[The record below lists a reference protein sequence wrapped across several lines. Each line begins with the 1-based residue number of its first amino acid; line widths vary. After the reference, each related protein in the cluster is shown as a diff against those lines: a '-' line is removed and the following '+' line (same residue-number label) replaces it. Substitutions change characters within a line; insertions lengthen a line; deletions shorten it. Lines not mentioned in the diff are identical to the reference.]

1 MTMPTWQDI
10 LLPFLQTIQEGTKT
24 QLRSVTEVMIAHFD
38 LTEDE
43 REVRE
48 KNGQRKI
55 HNNVSWASTHLAKAN
70 LISRPTRGFVK
81 ISDEGLALLATSPD
95 TISMKTLDKYP
106 AYAEWRASSRRN
118 PKSSVPNETEDNET
132 YEQNLNPVA
141 VLENSARL
149 LNEQLA
155 EELLIAILE
164 RPPEFFEQ
172 LIIDV
177 MKAME
182 YGSGEHVGRSG
193 DGGIDGVIDEDRLG
207 LDKIYLQAK
216 RQSSNNKVSSPAIR
230 GFIGSMASH
239 GATKGVFVTT
249 SEFTKSAIEEA
260 RKNLQFRVVLIDGQE
275 LARLMI
281 DYDVGVSEQTTWT
294 LKRLDSDYFNPDG

>member
-1 MTMPTWQDI
+1 
-10 LLPFLQTIQEGTKT
+10 
-24 QLRSVTEVMIAHFD
+24 
-38 LTEDE
+38 
-43 REVRE
+43 
-48 KNGQRKI
+48 
-55 HNNVSWASTHLAKAN
+55 
-70 LISRPTRGFVK
+70 
-81 ISDEGLALLATSPD
+81 
-95 TISMKTLDKYP
+95 MKTLDKYP